1 MDQKLMNEKS
11 CSVCNQRFNSDRE
24 LQEHQKV
31 AHPQDKNRPTSDRMS
46 DRPSQGEEKRER
58 IA

>member
-1 MDQKLMNEKS
+1 MDQNRGNEKS

-24 LQEHQKV
+24 LQEHQRS
-31 AHPQDKNRPTSDRMS
+31 AHSQDKHHPSSEKVGDRQ
-46 DRPSQGEEKRER
+46 DQGEKRER

>member
-31 AHPQDKNRPTSDRMS
+31 AHSQDQNRPTSDRMN
-46 DRPSQGEEKRER
+46 DGPSQGEQKRER

>member
-31 AHPQDKNRPTSDRMS
+31 AHSQDKNRPTSDRMN